1 MSTPILIVLA
11 IGDARAGAEAD
22 RVDPVSLAAAVT
34 VTEAA
39 QEAGVA
45 ALRLL
50 DTVGDSRAIDPS
62 VAGAYLA
69 GRFGDIGYLVDVPTT
84 HNAPYNV
91 ARRVLSFDRA
101 TAGRVGVVLRPGAD
115 DEVSAATVPDPAAD
129 NPAERWSEYA
139 QILTRLWESFPRDAL
154 IGDQERALVVDDALI
169 RAIDHEGR
177 FYRVAGPLDGPSS
190 VQGRPVVV
198 AADLDVLGWA
208 AVAESAD
215 AVVVDRRQ
223 STGADL
229 ALTATLEQAG
239 RKREDVALIGR
250 ATVTLSGDD
259 SARALADELAG
270 WIDHDR
276 LDAVELVPTGGVDGV
291 LAAVRTLVPLLPAS
305 TGPTLRASLGLRET
319 AETLS

>member
-1 MSTPILIVLA
+1 MSTPILIDLA
-11 IGDARAGAEAD
+11 VGDARAGAEPD
-22 RVDPVSLAAAVT
+22 RFDPVSPAAAVT

-39 QEAGVA
+39 REAGVA

-50 DTVGDSRAIDPS
+50 DTAGGRRAIDPS

-69 GRFGDIGYLVDVPTT
+69 GRFGDIGYLVEVPTT

-101 TAGRVGVVLRPGAD
+101 TAGRVGVVLRPGAG
-115 DEVSAATVPDPAAD
+115 DEVSAATVPDPVAAA
-129 NPAERWSEYA
+129 PVERWSEYA

-190 VQGRPVVV
+190 LEGRPVVV

-208 AVAESAD
+208 AVARSAD
-215 AVVVDRRQ
+215 AVVVDRGQ
-223 STGADL
+223 SAGADL
-229 ALTATLEQAG
+229 ALTAGLEQAG

-250 ATVTLSGDD
+250 VGVTLSAGA
-259 SARALADELAG
+259 SARTLADELAA
-270 WIDHDR
+270 WIDRDK

-291 LAAVRTLVPLLPAS
+291 LAAVRTLVPLLSAS
-305 TGPTLRASLGLRET
+305 TGPTLRASLGLRDTVE
-319 AETLS
+319 ALS

>member
-1 MSTPILIVLA
+1 MSTPILIDLA
-11 IGDARAGAEAD
+11 VGDARAGAETD
-22 RVDPVSLAAAVT
+22 RFDPVTLAAAVA

-39 QEAGVA
+39 QEAGVV

-50 DTVGDSRAIDPS
+50 DTVGGRPAIDPS

-91 ARRVLSFDRA
+91 ARRILSFDRA
-101 TAGRVGVVLRPGAD
+101 TSGRVGVVLRPGAG
-115 DEVSAATVPDPAAD
+115 DEVSTATVPDPAATS
-129 NPAERWSEYA
+129 PSERWSEYA
-139 QILTRLWESFPRDAL
+139 RILTRLWESFPRDAL
-154 IGDQERALVVDDALI
+154 IGDQERAVVVDDELI
-169 RAIDHEGR
+169 RAIDHEDR

-198 AADLDVLGWA
+198 AADPDVLGWA
-208 AVAESAD
+208 AVAQSAD

-223 STGADL
+223 SAGADL
-229 ALTATLEQAG
+229 ALTAGLEQAG

-250 ATVTLSGDD
+250 ATVTLPDD
-259 SARALADELAG
+259 ASALADELAG
-270 WIDHDR
+270 WIDCDR

-291 LAAVRTLVPLLPAS
+291 LAAVRRLVPLLSAS

-319 AETLS
+319 VEALS